1 MVKVSRFY
9 GPLVFI
15 LFSSCLSLES
25 VKFEKL
31 LNTRII
37 DISGRDITIQTEAQF
52 FNPNKIKGLIKD
64 ISIDVSIKDQIVAHL
79 MEESK
84 VKVMQ
89 NERFTVPLQLTIK
102 LKSLKN
108 DLLSNLINLVKTRK
122 IELTY
127 TGYISI
133 RSFGIGYKIPIDYQE
148 ELEIKL

>member
-1 MVKVSRFY
+1 MLKVSRFY
-9 GPLVFI
+9 VPLVFI
-15 LFSSCLSLES
+15 FFSSCLSLES

-52 FNPNKIKGLIKD
+52 FNPNKIKGLIKE
-64 ISIDVSIKDQIVAHL
+64 ISIDVSIKDQKVAHL

-84 VKVMQ
+84 VKVMK

-127 TGYISI
+127 SGYISI

>member
-1 MVKVSRFY
+1 MLKVSRFY
-9 GPLVFI
+9 VSLIFI
-15 LFSSCLSLES
+15 FFFSCLSLES

-31 LNTRII
+31 VNTRII
-37 DISGRDITIQTEAQF
+37 GVSGQDITIQTEAQF

-84 VKVMQ
+84 VKVMK
-89 NERFTVPLQLTIK
+89 NERFTVPVKLTIK

-108 DLLSNLINLVKTRK
+108 DLLGNLINLIKTRK

-127 TGYISI
+127 SGYISI

>member
-1 MVKVSRFY
+1 MLKVSR
-9 GPLVFI
+9 LCVSLIFI
-15 LFSSCLSLES
+15 FFFSCLSLES

-31 LNTRII
+31 VNTRII
-37 DISGRDITIQTEAQF
+37 GISGQDITIQTEAQF

-84 VKVMQ
+84 VKVMK
-89 NERFTVPLQLTIK
+89 NERFTVPVKLTIK

-108 DLLSNLINLVKTRK
+108 DLLGNLINLIKTRK

-127 TGYISI
+127 SGYISI

>member
-1 MVKVSRFY
+1 MLKVSRFY
-9 GPLVFI
+9 VPLVFI

-37 DISGRDITIQTEAQF
+37 DISGQDITIQTEAQF

-122 IELTY
+122 IELKY

>member
-1 MVKVSRFY
+1 MLKVSR
-9 GPLVFI
+9 LCVSLIFI
-15 LFSSCLSLES
+15 FFFSCLSLES

-31 LNTRII
+31 VNTRII
-37 DISGRDITIQTEAQF
+37 GISGQDITIQTEAQF

>member
-1 MVKVSRFY
+1 MLKVSRFY
-9 GPLVFI
+9 VPLVFI

-84 VKVMQ
+84 VKVMK
-89 NERFTVPLQLTIK
+89 NERFTVPVKLTIK

-108 DLLSNLINLVKTRK
+108 DLLGNLINLIKTRK

-127 TGYISI
+127 SGYISI

>member
-1 MVKVSRFY
+1 MLKVSR
-9 GPLVFI
+9 LCVSLIFI
-15 LFSSCLSLES
+15 FFFSCLSLES

-31 LNTRII
+31 VNTRII
-37 DISGRDITIQTEAQF
+37 GISGQDITIQTEAQF

-84 VKVMQ
+84 VKVMK
-89 NERFTVPLQLTIK
+89 NERFTVPVKLTIK

-108 DLLSNLINLVKTRK
+108 ELLGNLINLIKTRK

-127 TGYISI
+127 SGYISI

>member
-1 MVKVSRFY
+1 MLKVSRLY
-9 GPLVFI
+9 VLLVFI
-15 LFSSCLSLES
+15 FFSSCLSLES

-64 ISIDVSIKDQIVAHL
+64 ISIDVSIKDQKVAHL

-84 VKVMQ
+84 VKVMK
-89 NERFTVPLQLTIK
+89 NERFTVPLQLNIK

-127 TGYISI
+127 SGYISI

>member
-1 MVKVSRFY
+1 MLKVSRFY
-9 GPLVFI
+9 VSLIFI
-15 LFSSCLSLES
+15 FFFSCLSLES

-31 LNTRII
+31 VNTRII
-37 DISGRDITIQTEAQF
+37 GISGQDITIQTEAQF

-84 VKVMQ
+84 VKVMK
-89 NERFTVPLQLTIK
+89 NERFIVPVKLTIK

-108 DLLSNLINLVKTRK
+108 DLLGNLINLIKTRK

-127 TGYISI
+127 SGYISI